1 MSQLNVSSSNSSQI
15 NIINN
20 SHDADVSDVL
30 GNELKKDFDEKTDL
44 KKIEQMKKNIEQLN
58 TDLNAKPE
66 STLHKVERF
75 LSGILGGILLAE
87 KAESR
92 SSGKPGASV
101 SAPF

>member
-15 NIINN
+15 NVIDN

-30 GNELKKDFDEKTDL
+30 GNELKKDFEEKTDL
-44 KKIEQMKKNIEQLN
+44 RNIEQLK

-66 STLHKVERF
+66 STLHKVGRF

-101 SAPF
+101 STPF